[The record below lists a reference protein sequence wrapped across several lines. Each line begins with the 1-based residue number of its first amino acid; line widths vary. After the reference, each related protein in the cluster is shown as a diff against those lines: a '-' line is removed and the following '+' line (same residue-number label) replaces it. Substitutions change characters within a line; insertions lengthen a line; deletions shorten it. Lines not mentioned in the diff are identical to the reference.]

1 MSSSLGAGKQTW
13 SGGKR
18 SREQFSYRMRV
29 QEDVR
34 TPSQSL
40 HSVGNEK
47 DDDKDNGVI
56 VLSPILQ
63 NSDKFIRQNWPGAPR
78 KFL

>member
-1 MSSSLGAGKQTW
+1 MANVAENSSATGCE
-13 SGGKR
+13 
-18 SREQFSYRMRV
+18 SRKM
-29 QEDVR
+29 QE
-34 TPSQSL
+34 PPPQSF

-47 DDDKDNGVI
+47 DDDKDNGAI

-63 NSDKFIRQNWPGAPR
+63 NSDKFIRQNWPGAPG